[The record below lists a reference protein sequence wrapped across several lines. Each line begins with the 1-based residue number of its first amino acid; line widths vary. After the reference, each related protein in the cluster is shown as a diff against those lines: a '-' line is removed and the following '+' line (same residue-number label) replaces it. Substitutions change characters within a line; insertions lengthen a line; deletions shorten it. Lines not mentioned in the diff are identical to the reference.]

1 MKGGGALVLIP
12 VIVMFIKYIVFDR
25 RDCGNGL
32 DISAL
37 EKAWLITAS
46 VPGGWD
52 ICF

>member
-1 MKGGGALVLIP
+1 MRGVGALVLIP
-12 VIVMFIKYIVFDR
+12 VIVMFIKYIFFDR
-25 RDCGNGL
+25 HDYGNGL